1 MANVIKSVSKA
12 RPCPICGK
20 PDWCG
25 LLPGTEGGYLII
37 CQRTLDKENT
47 IGLDGEYYVYVS
59 TSGTG
64 ASIYEEAHQR
74 LEKERIWKERNGIEG
89 NSKDNNFSFKQAS
102 VMQYTV
108 VNEVKV
114 RTNKELDKIYR
125 KLLDCLVL
133 DDVHKEYLLNE
144 GWTEE
149 MLECYNIKSFPE
161 KDSLRFTLKNN
172 FSRNIYRKT
181 LAKHII
187 DEFGEDALLG
197 VPGAYKDKKGN
208 WTFAGAK
215 GILFPQYDANHN
227 LYRLR
232 IRMDYLD
239 VKEQLFKEATNKD
252 RFYEKDGRKYYVA
265 PHKGI
270 YTFQN
275 GEKVFEKME
284 GKYRN
289 FSSFHPDSESYQ
301 KGFIVNSY
309 DCGCESGNQ
318 LGIYYNQSRDN
329 MFICFVTEGEKKG
342 CYANF
347 NMRAPVINV
356 PGVGSWWKLTEGK
369 KGERAID
376 ILKQR
381 GVGMFVIA
389 YDADKSAN
397 KRVLDSEMRT
407 IQSLK
412 DEGFSIGIA
421 NWSEYYGKGLDD
433 LLFNGHQPSYELA

>member
-1 MANVIKSVSKA
+1 MANVIKEVSKEN
-12 RPCPICGK
+12 PCPICGK
-20 PDWCG
+20 PGWCG
-25 LLPGTEGGYLII
+25 LLPGNEGGYLII
-37 CQRTLDKENT
+37 CNRTLDYVNT
-47 IGLDGEYYVYVS
+47 IGLDGEYYIFVS
-59 TSGTG
+59 VAESG

-74 LEKERIWKERNGIEG
+74 LEKERRRKERHGIKDSKERNL
-89 NSKDNNFSFKQAS
+89 SFKEAS
-102 VMQYTV
+102 VIQHTV
-108 VNEVKV
+108 VNEVKP
-114 RTNKELDKIYR
+114 RCNQELDKIYR
-125 KLLDCLVL
+125 RLLDLLVL
-133 DDVHKEYLLNE
+133 DDIHKEYLLNE

-149 MLECYNIKSFPE
+149 MLDRFNIKSFPE

-181 LAKHII
+181 LAKQLI
-187 DEFGEDALLG
+187 DEFGENALLG

-215 GILFPQYDANHN
+215 GILFPLYDANHN

-239 VKEQLFKEATNKD
+239 VKEKLIKGPLNKD
-252 RFYEKDGRKYYVA
+252 RYYEKEGKKFYVV
-265 PHKGI
+265 PFKGI
-270 YTFQN
+270 YLIEH

-289 FSSFHPDSESYQ
+289 LSSFHLENESYQ

-309 DCGCESGNQ
+309 DCGCESGNR
-318 LGIYYNQSRDN
+318 LGIYYNQERDN
-329 MFICFVTEGEKKG
+329 MFICFVTEGEKKA

-347 NMRAPVINV
+347 NMRVPVIDV
-356 PGVGSWWKLTEGK
+356 PGVNSWSKLIEGK

-389 YDADKSAN
+389 YDADKSFN
-397 KRVLDSEMRT
+397 KRVLDSETRT
-407 IQSLK
+407 IQALK
-412 DEGFSIGIA
+412 DEGFAIGIA
-421 NWSEYYGKGLDD
+421 NWSEHYGKGLDD
-433 LLFNGHQPSYELA
+433 LLYNGHQPSYELA